1 MISQGDVAPLL
12 DDLNPPQRE
21 AVLHELGPL
30 LVLAGAGSGKTRVIT
45 RRIGFL
51 VTQRKVPAWKI
62 LAVTFTN
69 KAAREMKQRLET
81 LLGPQAQ
88 GLVVSTFHSAAAML
102 LRREAESVGLTRSFV
117 IYDDSDQLTL
127 MKRAIRDE
135 GIELSTMTPREVLSR
150 IDGEKNQGRLPD
162 EMKPGG
168 DPKAQT
174 VQRLYRRYQKL
185 LRAADAVDFGDLL
198 MLLVEALRTN
208 EELRLR
214 YQNRFSHVLVD
225 EFQDTNPVQY
235 ELLKLL
241 APPPGSP
248 DSLRNGVVRPSNLV
262 VVGDDD
268 QSIYR
273 WRGAEVD
280 NILSFPSMY
289 PGALVVKLEQNYRSD
304 QTILE
309 AAHAVIERNRK
320 RMSKKLWSARAKGE
334 HLELIAAR
342 DERAEAQS
350 VAMRLHSLRN
360 EGVADFEQMAVF
372 FRTNAQSRVLE
383 ETFRLSRL
391 PYVLVSGRSFY
402 ERTEIKN
409 AASYLRLMVN
419 PKSDADIDRIIN
431 VPQRG
436 IGDTTVERL
445 KTFAAESGISLYEA
459 LGQVGNID
467 TLNSGQQRR
476 LTSVRV
482 LLDELVRF
490 AHTAPEVTPAAEFML
505 EKTGMLAG
513 YLAEGSDEAM
523 TRAENLREL
532 LTATQEFD
540 QTRAEA
546 LGTTTAQG
554 EVKALVPPP
563 PPPPLPLPPEPEA
576 ARSEAAKSE
585 TPKSEAAKSEAA
597 KFETAKSDAPKK
609 RGPTGQ
615 GDFFALMSTPASEDP
630 SPEVSP
636 PALLLDAGHSRP
648 GTEEPALETPVAA
661 GALTS
666 SAAAMRNS
674 VTSGPEETSRGTASS
689 GRAAPGFSL
698 EAEAPPVIDSS
709 AEPVSLEVEAPPLQS
724 FLERISLVGDADG
737 ESGVGQGR
745 VSLMTLHA
753 AKGLEFDVVALTGME
768 EEIFP
773 HRRAT
778 APEASEEEMAEE
790 RRLCYVGFTR
800 ARRRLICSLAQQRAL
815 FGDLRFNPP
824 SRFLSEVPPALFGL
838 DLDSTG
844 VPSME
849 HVPQA
854 TRGPMIRRRQADEG
868 PVVDRTYDQSTD
880 FHQDGSHDVRGQ
892 RVQHSS
898 FGKGVVLDVSGKGPN
913 AKLTVR
919 FELGVKVVVA
929 RFLTPL

>member
-1 MISQGDVAPLL
+1 MIAQGETEALL
-12 DDLNPPQRE
+12 ADLNPPQRE
-21 AVLHELGPL
+21 AVLHDVGPL

-102 LRREAESVGLTRSFV
+102 LRREAESVGLTRNFV
-117 IYDDSDQLTL
+117 IYDDGDQLTL

-150 IDGEKNQGRLPD
+150 IDSEKNQGRLPD

-241 APPPGSP
+241 APPPGTP

-360 EGVADFEQMAVF
+360 EGIADFEQMAVF

-445 KTFAAESGISLYEA
+445 KTFAAGSGISLYEA

-476 LTSVRV
+476 LASVRV

-513 YLAEGSDEAM
+513 YLAEGSDESM

-540 QTRAEA
+540 QQRAEA
-546 LGTTTAQG
+546 MGTTTAQG
-554 EVKALVPPP
+554 EVRALAPR
-563 PPPPLPLPPEPEA
+563 PPPLPPPPEPEVAKPA
-576 ARSEAAKSE
+576 ATQPEVVKPE
-585 TPKSEAAKSEAA
+585 V
-597 KFETAKSDAPKK
+597 PKK
-609 RGPTGQ
+609 RAPTGQ
-615 GDFFALMSTPASEDP
+615 GDFFAMMSTPASEEA
-630 SPEVSP
+630 SPEARRTRSGAAPEAPAPESPLEGELTPSTAATGERSAPAGVS
-636 PALLLDAGHSRP
+636 LK
-648 GTEEPALETPVAA
+648 V
-661 GALTS
+661 
-666 SAAAMRNS
+666 
-674 VTSGPEETSRGTASS
+674 GTAPSTQ
-689 GRAAPGFSL
+689 AAPAFSL
-698 EAEAPPVIDSS
+698 DAEAPQLIDSS
-709 AEPVSLEVEAPPLQS
+709 SEPVSLEVEAPPLQS

-854 TRGPMIRRRQADEG
+854 TRGPMIRRRQQDEG

-880 FHQDGSHDVRGQ
+880 FHQDGDHDVRGQ